1 MSTAMGSLLSA
12 HEALHVRR
20 AVFGAPLRHDPS
32 PYAYVENVFTP
43 QTYASILRLF
53 PTGPDVLRRWSNP
66 GEPALR
72 FGSYEQ
78 RREINLNE
86 DADRLPPG
94 QREFWSALTAFLC
107 GPGFA
112 RTLLDRFGDFAR
124 ARFGAELDDPAF
136 VEERLRGTAILNE
149 HDPGYYLGPHTDR
162 SEKVFT
168 VLLYFPEREGL
179 DHLGTTLYRPLE
191 PGFTCDGRGH
201 YDPARF
207 ERGETIPY
215 RPNSALIFARTGVMF
230 HGVHRLSEEDLQG
243 SRRRSIQM
251 QFWLRN
257 ARPREACKVRLHTAI
272 PPAMRAGA
280 EHHLSYQLTN
290 RAAAELVSE
299 LPYATQLG
307 YRWTVHDGHPVEP
320 GAPVRTP
327 LPQPLAPG
335 AAVRGDMRVVAP
347 RVPGRYVLRL
357 SVVQEGVAWFDD
369 IDPDN
374 GATDVVT
381 VWDAGAVSP
390 HNVVPE
396 TNGVALGDGW
406 YPLERADGA
415 AFRWVNDRAVVHVAA
430 LEPLHH
436 ALCLLVEPGPGT
448 AGASLRLTA
457 RLDSGM
463 ELGTALVSTRQLV
476 KFALPPRS
484 PSVLSV
490 VLHAENGGTPSPGDP
505 RILNFR
511 VFRLCVERFADV
523 FPAWAKPAHGFYPL
537 EREGASAFR
546 WARSDATVT
555 LAETRGDALAFDVEP
570 GPGSDPVDFTV
581 HAAGADGEAIARAT
595 VAGRTQIR
603 VPLGALGD
611 GWYALERADGAAFRW
626 VNDRAVVHVA
636 ALEPLHHALCL
647 LVEPGPGTA

>member
-1 MSTAMGSLLSA
+1 MTTANAPSLGVR
-12 HEALHVRR
+12 EASHVRR
-20 AVFGAPLRHDPS
+20 AVFAAPVRDDPS
-32 PYAYVENVFTP
+32 PYIYVEDVFTP
-43 QTYASILRLF
+43 ETYASILRLF
-53 PTGPDVLRRWSNP
+53 PTAPDVLRRWSNP
-66 GEPALR
+66 GEPSLR
-72 FGSYEQ
+72 FGNYEQ

-86 DADRLPPG
+86 QAERLPPG
-94 QREFWSALTAFLC
+94 QREFWSALTEFLC
-107 GPGFA
+107 GPEFA
-112 RTLLDRFGDFAR
+112 RTLLDRFEDFAR

-136 VEERLRGTAILNE
+136 VEERLRGTVILNE

-191 PGFTCDGRGH
+191 PGFRCDGRGH

-207 ERGETIPY
+207 ERRETMPY
-215 RPNSALIFARTGVMF
+215 RPNSALIFARTDVMF
-230 HGVHRLSEEDLQG
+230 HGVHRLSEAELQS

-272 PPAMRAGA
+272 PPVMRAGA

-290 RAAAELVSE
+290 RAATELVSE

-307 YRWTVHDGHPVEP
+307 YRWTVHDGRDAAP
-320 GAPVRTP
+320 GASVRTP
-327 LPQPLAPG
+327 LPRPLAPG
-335 AAVRGDMRVVAP
+335 AAVGGDMCVVAP
-347 RVPGRYVLRL
+347 PAPGRYVLRL

-374 GATDVVT
+374 GAADVVT
-381 VWDAGAVSP
+381 VWDAGPVSADD
-390 HNVVPE
+390 VVPD
-396 TNGVALGDGW
+396 TNELALGEGW

-415 AFRWVNDRAVVHVAA
+415 AFRWVNDGAVVHVAQ

-448 AGASLRLTA
+448 GGEPLRLTA
-457 RLDSGM
+457 RSADGAR
-463 ELGTALVSTRQLV
+463 LGTAVVAARQMV

-484 PSVLSV
+484 PSVISV
-490 VLHAENGGTPSPGDP
+490 VLHAENGGAASPSDP

-511 VFRLCVERFADV
+511 VLGLWVDRFADV

-537 EREGASAFR
+537 ERHDGSAFR
-546 WARSDATVT
+546 WASGDATVA
-555 LAETRGDALAFDVEP
+555 LAETHGDALVFDAEP
-570 GPGSDPVDFTV
+570 GPGPDP
-581 HAAGADGEAIARAT
+581 AGCTLCAVGPDGEELVRAA
-595 VAGRTQIR
+595 VAGRTTVR
-603 VPLGALGD
+603 VPLGALG
-611 GWYALERADGAAFRW
+611 GAASLRLRADGGGRPAGEDPRALSFRVFAAR
-626 VNDRAVVHVA
+626 
-636 ALEPLHHALCL
+636 
-647 LVEPGPGTA
+647 